1 MFSSNGGP
9 GLDLR
14 AIDLQTE
21 RDFGIGTYCDA
32 LYYFN
37 ITDGE
42 CIKRF
47 NDFDPF
53 ISDSVRIF
61 NIYHQFSMFL
71 NLIYSQNL
79 AFLKY
84 AYDEPCDVDFGVG
97 GSMHASEDG
106 DLLSEVFDRIIGLQ
120 FKNLKCGDPFFY
132 TNALKRGE
140 INMKLFYSQNL
151 IKLFSQTNSTSLTA

>member
-1 MFSSNGGP
+1 MSNYLFSPGNDP

-47 NDFDPF
+47 SDFEPF
-53 ISDSVRIF
+53 ISD
-61 NIYHQFSMFL
+61 
-71 NLIYSQNL
+71 
-79 AFLKY
+79 
-84 AYDEPCDVDFGVG
+84 
-97 GSMHASEDG
+97 
-106 DLLSEVFDRIIGLQ
+106 EV
-120 FKNLKCGDPFFY
+120 N
-132 TNALKRGE
+132 
-140 INMKLFYSQNL
+140 
-151 IKLFSQTNSTSLTA
+151 